1 MKKNNPKY
9 VIGVSGGPDSM
20 CLLDKYKNKI
30 IAVCHVNYHMRES
43 ADRDQSIVKNY
54 CQKNNLNFFLKN
66 CFFNK
71 ENKTNFQDWARTQ
84 RYDFMVE
91 VAKKFQ
97 CNTILVA
104 HHLNDFIET
113 ALIQLEKKS
122 KTLFLGINKF
132 SYYKGIKIYRPF
144 LQLKKEEL
152 IKYCKNKNID
162 YGIDESNFD
171 LKYLRNKLRQKISKW
186 SKLKF
191 NNFYKKILIF
201 NKENKTL
208 KNKIDKFYDNW
219 KIDKSSKSLLLKK
232 EHFIFQIIYK
242 LLINYDIDPTENKI
256 SMIITLMKKNNPNKW
271 CRLGNNFFLSCQN
284 KKIVIEK
291 R

>member
-1 MKKNNPKY
+1 MIKSNPKY

-30 IAVCHVNYHMRES
+30 IAVCHINYHMRES
-43 ADRDQSIVKNY
+43 ASRDELIVKHY

-71 ENKTNFQDWARTQ
+71 ENKTNFQDWARKQ

-104 HHLNDFIET
+104 HHLNDFVES

-132 SYYKGIKIYRPF
+132 SYYKEIKIYRP
-144 LQLKKEEL
+144 LLHLKKEEL
-152 IKYCKNKNID
+152 IKYCKDKNID

-186 SKLKF
+186 SKVKF

-201 NKENKTL
+201 NKDNKTL
-208 KNKIDKFYDNW
+208 KNKIDKFYKEW
-219 KIDKSSKSLLLKK
+219 KIEKNSKPLLLKK
-232 EHFIFQIIYK
+232 ENFIFQIIYK
-242 LLINYDIDPTENKI
+242 LLIDYDINPTENKI
-256 SMIITLMKKNNPNKW
+256 SMIITLIKKNNPNKW
-271 CRLGNNFFLSCQN
+271 ARLGNNIFLSCQN

>member
-1 MKKNNPKY
+1 MIKSNPKY

-20 CLLDKYKNKI
+20 CLLDKYKSKI
-30 IAVCHVNYHMRES
+30 IAVCHINYHMRES
-43 ADRDQSIVKNY
+43 ASRDELIVKNY

-71 ENKTNFQDWARTQ
+71 ENKTNFQDWARKQ
-84 RYDFMVE
+84 RYDFMIE

-97 CNTILVA
+97 CSTILVA
-104 HHLNDFIET
+104 HHLNDFVES

-132 SYYKGIKIYRPF
+132 SYYKEIKIYRPL

-152 IKYCKNKNID
+152 VKYCKDKKID
-162 YGIDESNFD
+162 YGIDESNFE

-186 SKLKF
+186 SKVKF

-201 NKENKTL
+201 NKDNKTL
-208 KNKIDKFYDNW
+208 KNKIDKFYKDW
-219 KIDKSSKSLLLKK
+219 KIEKNSKPLLLKK
-232 EHFIFQIIYK
+232 ENFIFQIIYK
-242 LLINYDIDPTENKI
+242 LLIDYDINPTENKI
-256 SMIITLMKKNNPNKW
+256 AMIITLIKKNNPNKW
-271 CRLGNNFFLSCQN
+271 ARLGNNIFLSCKN
-284 KKIVIEK
+284 KRIVIEK

>member
-1 MKKNNPKY
+1 MIKSNPKY

-20 CLLDKYKNKI
+20 CLLDKYKSKI
-30 IAVCHVNYHMRES
+30 IAVCHINYHMRES
-43 ADRDQSIVKNY
+43 ASRDELIVKNY

-84 RYDFMVE
+84 RYDFMIE

-104 HHLNDFIET
+104 HHLNDFVES

-132 SYYKGIKIYRPF
+132 SYYKGTKIYRPL

-152 IKYCKNKNID
+152 IKYCKDKNID

-186 SKLKF
+186 SKVKF

-201 NKENKTL
+201 NKDNKTL
-208 KNKIDKFYDNW
+208 KNKIDKFYKEW
-219 KIDKSSKSLLLKK
+219 KIENNSKPLLLKK
-232 EHFIFQIIYK
+232 ENFIFQIIYK
-242 LLINYDIDPTENKI
+242 LLIDYDINPTENKI
-256 SMIITLMKKNNPNKW
+256 SMIITLIKKNNPNKW
-271 CRLGNNFFLSCQN
+271 ARLGNNIFLSCQN
-284 KKIVIEK
+284 KRIVIEK